1 MFSFM
6 KKITLF
12 LFVSAALSAT
22 DLPITPN
29 EAADLK
35 NLGKGVNTPDSEYTP
50 YITPNEKYLFFQS
63 NRSPSVGPEGDFDLW
78 YAINKNYDKPGDP
91 LFESSANVGL
101 PINSESLDGH
111 PTLRRLVDGGYEM
124 YFSSFATATRP
135 GPALTN
141 IYYTVWKGG
150 KWTVPVPVVEV
161 NSDFHDRMPSISQDG
176 RFLLFSSDRLGG
188 KGGDDIWV
196 SEFNLNTGKWGE
208 PKNAGNINTSAS
220 EVTPAIH
227 ADGTTLYFSSNQSGG
242 VGGYDIY
249 FTQSL
254 SRLEDENEAD
264 IMAKGWSKPMNIGK
278 PFNSEFDDEYPTV
291 IGNGERV
298 YFTSNR
304 SEGVGA
310 FDIYRARV
318 PLFARPIIHLSL
330 SGRITA
336 GRGRRSLSAK
346 VQLAAGNLKAK
357 TESSADKKGAF
368 ALKMVNQKL
377 YKFTVT
383 ADGYRTH
390 SEEFDARTMH
400 SEKEIVKNIDL
411 VRDVKLPKNLALK
424 ITVTDSAG
432 KAVKAKYRIVPKK
445 KKFTAIGNKAVQL
458 LSLEEF
464 SGDEAKALTALE
476 GYVLEVS
483 ADKKGHEPL
492 RTHRD
497 LAEVMDQYK
506 NTLPEVMDTKFVMVV
521 KGGVA
526 VASKPV
532 APVKEDVPD
541 KEDAE
546 AKNEDSGSAGTAT
559 LKYFGRVYFADNV
572 HDKALGDTGALVS
585 RVKAGWKKLPQRK
598 IYIYGHGDSRGTAE
612 YNRKLSKLR
621 AEFVRKKLIAA
632 GIPANRIVAKG
643 AGKVQRRVKND
654 DTAAKRQ
661 KNRRS
666 EIYLSVPGNA
676 AAAPADTQKPAV
688 EKPEAAKPEKP
699 AAPAEAAKPVGEPAN
714 AEKPA
719 EKEGEKPAEAAKPA
733 GDAENPAAK

>member
-6 KKITLF
+6 KKITLS
-12 LFVSAALSAT
+12 LFVVAALSAT

-161 NSDFHDRMPSISQDG
+161 NSEFHDRMPSISQDG
-176 RFLLFSSDRLGG
+176 RFLFFSSDRLGG

-264 IMAKGWSKPMNIGK
+264 IMAKGWSKPMNIGR

-330 SGRITA
+330 SGRVTA
-336 GRGRRSLSAK
+336 GGGRRSLSAK

-357 TESSADKKGAF
+357 TESTAEKQGAF

-377 YKFTVT
+377 YKFTVV
-383 ADGYRTH
+383 AEGYRAH
-390 SEEFDARTMH
+390 SEEFDSRTMH
-400 SEKEIVKNIDL
+400 SEKEIIKNIDL
-411 VRDVKLPKNLALK
+411 VRDVKMPKNVALK
-424 ITVTDSAG
+424 IAVADSAG
-432 KAVKAKYRIVPKK
+432 KPVKAKYRIVPKK
-445 KKFTAIGNKAVQL
+445 KKFTEIGKKPV
-458 LSLEEF
+458 SLVSLDEF
-464 SGDEAKALTALE
+464 GGDEAKALTALE

-492 RTHRD
+492 RARRD
-497 LAEVMDQYK
+497 LAEIMDQYK
-506 NTLPEVMDTKFVMVV
+506 NALPEVMDTKFVMAL
-521 KGGVA
+521 KGAAA
-526 VASKPV
+526 VAPKPV
-532 APVKEDVPD
+532 APVVKEDVTDKD

-546 AKNEDSGSAGTAT
+546 AKNEDSGATGTAT

-572 HDKALGDTGALVS
+572 HDKSLGETAALVQK
-585 RVKAGWKKLPQRK
+585 VKAGWKKMPQRK
-598 IYIYGHGDSRGTAE
+598 IYIYGHGDSRGTPE

-621 AEFVRKKLIAA
+621 AEFVRQKLIAA
-632 GIPANRIVAKG
+632 GIPRNRIVAKG
-643 AGKVQRRVKND
+643 AGKAQRRVLND
-654 DTAAKRQ
+654 NTGAKRQ

-666 EIYLSVPGNA
+666 EIYLSVPAKA
-676 AAAPADTQKPAV
+676 AAENTETIKPA
-688 EKPEAAKPEKP
+688 AAKPEATKPEAP
-699 AAPAEAAKPVGEPAN
+699 AAPAEAVKPA

-719 EKEGEKPAEAAKPA
+719 EKEGDKPVEAVKPA
-733 GDAENPAAK
+733 DSTENPPAK

>member
-6 KKITLF
+6 KKIPLLLF
-12 LFVSAALSAT
+12 LSAALSAS

-29 EAADLK
+29 EMADLK
-35 NLGKGVNTPDSEYTP
+35 NLGRGVNTPDSEYTP
-50 YITPNEKYLFFQS
+50 FITPNEKYLFFQS

-111 PTLRRLVDGGYEM
+111 PTLRRLVNGGYEM

-141 IYYTVWKGG
+141 IYYTVWKDG
-150 KWTVPVPVVEV
+150 KWTVPVPVTEV
-161 NSDFHDRMPSISQDG
+161 NSEFHDRMPSISQDG
-176 RFLLFSSDRLGG
+176 RFLFFSSDRLGG
-188 KGGDDIWV
+188 KGGDDIWI
-196 SEFNLNTGKWGE
+196 SELNMNTGKWGE

-227 ADGTTLYFSSNQSGG
+227 ADGTTLYFSSNQAGG

-249 FTQSL
+249 FTQSVA
-254 SRLEDENEAD
+254 RLEDETEGD
-264 IMAKGWSKPMNIGK
+264 IAAKGWSKPMNIGK

-318 PLFARPIIHLSL
+318 PLFARPVIHLSL
-330 SGRITA
+330 AGRVTA
-336 GRGRRSLSAK
+336 GGGRRSLSAK

-357 TESSADKKGAF
+357 TESSAEKKGAF

-377 YKFTVT
+377 YKFSVV
-383 ADGYRTH
+383 AEGYRTYT
-390 SEEFDARTMH
+390 EEFDSRTIH

-411 VRDVKLPKNLALK
+411 VRDVKMPKNLALK
-424 ITVTDSAG
+424 IGVTDSAG
-432 KAVKAKYRIVPKK
+432 KAVKAKYRIVPRK
-445 KKFTAIGNKAVQL
+445 KKFTDIGKKAVPL
-458 LSLEEF
+458 MSLEEF
-464 SGDEAKALTALE
+464 SGDETKALTALE

-492 RTHRD
+492 RARRD

-506 NTLPEVMDTKFVMVV
+506 NALPEVMETKFVMVV

-526 VASKPV
+526 VAPKP
-532 APVKEDVPD
+532 AEPVKEETGDDNKD
-541 KEDAE
+541 KENTE
-546 AKNEDSGSAGTAT
+546 AKKDDSGSAGTAT

-572 HDKALGDTGALVS
+572 HDKALGDTAALVS
-585 RVKAGWKKLPQRK
+585 RVKAGWKKMPGRK
-598 IYIYGHGDSRGTAE
+598 IYVYGHGDSRGTAE

-666 EIYLSVPGNA
+666 EVYLSVPA
-676 AAAPADTQKPAV
+676 KAAAPDGADAVKPTAAPKPA
-688 EKPEAAKPEKP
+688 AAKPE
-699 AAPAEAAKPVGEPAN
+699 AAPAEAVKPA

-719 EKEGEKPAEAAKPA
+719 EKEGDKPAEAVNPA
-733 GDAENPAAK
+733 DNGENPATK

>member
-6 KKITLF
+6 KKITLLMF
-12 LFVSAALSAT
+12 ISAALSAT

-161 NSDFHDRMPSISQDG
+161 NTEFHDRMPSISQDG
-176 RFLLFSSDRLGG
+176 RFLFFSSDRLGG

-264 IMAKGWSKPMNIGK
+264 IMAKGWSKPLNIGK

-291 IGNGERV
+291 IGSGERV

-304 SEGVGA
+304 SEGIGA

-330 SGRITA
+330 TGRVTA
-336 GRGRRSLSAK
+336 GAGKRALSAK

-357 TESSADKKGAF
+357 TESAANKNGTY

-383 ADGYRTH
+383 AEGYRTH
-390 SEEFDARTMH
+390 SEEFDSRTMH

-411 VRDVKLPKNLALK
+411 VRDVKLPKSVALK
-424 ITVTDSAG
+424 IAVADSAS
-432 KAVKAKYRIVPKK
+432 KPVKAKYRIVPRKK
-445 KKFTAIGNKAVQL
+445 KYANVGKKPVALA
-458 LSLEEF
+458 SLEEF
-464 SGDEAKALTALE
+464 GGDETKALTALE

-492 RTHRD
+492 RARRD
-497 LAEVMDQYK
+497 LAEIMDQYK
-506 NTLPEVMDTKFVMVV
+506 NVLPEVMETQFTMVV
-521 KGGVA
+521 KGGAA
-526 VASKPV
+526 VV
-532 APVKEDVPD
+532 APKPAAVVKEDTAD
-541 KEDAE
+541 KDKDDAQTE
-546 AKNEDSGSAGTAT
+546 KDDAGAAGTAT

-572 HDKALGDTGALVS
+572 HDKALGDTAALVG
-585 RVKAGWKKLPQRK
+585 RVKAGWKKMPQRK
-598 IYIYGHGDSRGTAE
+598 IYVYGHGDSRGTAE
-612 YNRKLSKLR
+612 YNRKLSRLR

-643 AGKVQRRVKND
+643 AGKAQRRVKND

-666 EIYLSVPGNA
+666 EIYLSVPA
-676 AAAPADTQKPAV
+676 KAAPAEAEKPAA
-688 EKPEAAKPEKP
+688 KPEAAKPEA
-699 AAPAEAAKPVGEPAN
+699 AAPAEAVKPA

-719 EKEGEKPAEAAKPA
+719 EPATP
-733 GDAENPAAK
+733 

>member
-12 LFVSAALSAT
+12 LFVAAALSAS

-29 EAADLK
+29 DAADLK

-101 PINSESLDGH
+101 PINSETLDGH

-141 IYYTVWKGG
+141 IYYTVWKGN
-150 KWTVPVPVVEV
+150 KWTVPVPVAEV

-176 RFLLFSSDRLGG
+176 RFLFFSSDRLGG
-188 KGGDDIWV
+188 KGSDDIWV

-330 SGRITA
+330 SGRVTA
-336 GRGRRSLSAK
+336 GGGRRSLSAK

-377 YKFTVT
+377 YKFTVA

-390 SEEFDARTMH
+390 SEEFDSRALH

-411 VRDVKLPKNLALK
+411 VRDVKLPKSLALK
-424 ITVTDSAG
+424 IFVADSSG

-445 KKFTAIGNKAVQL
+445 QKFTAIGKKPVPL

-464 SGDEAKALTALE
+464 GGDEAKALTALE
-476 GYVLEVS
+476 GYVIQVS

-497 LAEVMDQYK
+497 VAEIMDQYK
-506 NTLPEVMDTKFVMVV
+506 NTLPEVMDTKFVMVA

-526 VASKPV
+526 VAPKPV
-532 APVKEDVPD
+532 VAD
-541 KEDAE
+541 KEDITDKDKEEAE
-546 AKNEDSGSAGTAT
+546 AKKDDSASAGTAT

-598 IYIYGHGDSRGTAE
+598 IYVYGHGDSRGTAE

-643 AGKVQRRVKND
+643 AGKAQRRVKND

-666 EIYLSVPGNA
+666 EIYLSVPAKA
-676 AAAPADTQKPAV
+676 AAAAAEVEKPAAN
-688 EKPEAAKPEKP
+688 PEAAKPEA
-699 AAPAEAAKPVGEPAN
+699 AAPAEAVKPAAEKPAEPAN

-719 EKEGEKPAEAAKPA
+719 AP
-733 GDAENPAAK
+733 